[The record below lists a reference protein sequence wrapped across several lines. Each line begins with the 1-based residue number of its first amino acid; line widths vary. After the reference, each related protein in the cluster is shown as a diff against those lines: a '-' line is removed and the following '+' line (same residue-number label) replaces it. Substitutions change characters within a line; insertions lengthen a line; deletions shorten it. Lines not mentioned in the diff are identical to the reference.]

1 MSLRCAITVVQAFV
15 ETPEES
21 DFHTEAYRLL
31 TQELEAG
38 ETIRSLFVDHV
49 RLSAAADRL
58 VTHKVTQE
66 MLRVA
71 CGLICGKLKCKP
83 KHRRKVR

>member
-1 MSLRCAITVVQAFV
+1 V

-21 DFHTEAYRLL
+21 DVHAEAYRLL
-31 TQELEAG
+31 TQDLKAG
-38 ETIRSLFVDHV
+38 EAIRSLFVDHE

-71 CGLICGKLKCKP
+71 CGLICGKIKCKP
-83 KHRRKVR
+83 QRRRKVR